1 MSPHGELG
9 TLHHPAHHLHHHP
22 AHHLHHHPAHYLHHL
37 HQHHLHSHLHLQED
51 RDKVAFLAMILF
63 RISFGKNEAVVEVGT
78 EWRLVERLL
87 AAALGRVE
95 TGCPASLMVVACPP
109 GGRWPT
115 PTGLGAATPPPGR
128 RLLEMRPGPK
138 PLADDRRGTKLE

>member
-1 MSPHGELG
+1 
-9 TLHHPAHHLHHHP
+9 
-22 AHHLHHHPAHYLHHL
+22 
-37 HQHHLHSHLHLQED
+37 
-51 RDKVAFLAMILF
+51 MILF

-109 GGRWPT
+109 GGR
-115 PTGLGAATPPPGR
+115 ARA
-128 RLLEMRPGPK
+128 
-138 PLADDRRGTKLE
+138 LADAYRARGSYSAAGTQTARDEAGPQAPG